1 MRIFSVNSHSEKSHL
16 ALKYRLS
23 TSKFQLINEILTV
36 SINRDKTTR
45 KWCRKYKTTPD
56 FSDKKDTDTDPDT
69 TRSKKSYMKITASN
83 INPNRACALYHT
95 SKSIVCTQSYLQMH
109 SSGVFSQAIERSVRP
124 KRKPNNEKQKNES
137 ESRRDLL

>member
-1 MRIFSVNSHSEKSHL
+1 MFLVNSPSGNSHL
-16 ALKYRLS
+16 VLKYRLS
-23 TSKFQLINEILTV
+23 TSRFQLINEIPTG

-45 KWCRKYKTTPD
+45 KWRRKYKTTPD

-69 TRSKKSYMKITASN
+69 TRSKKSYMKIAASN

-124 KRKPNNEKQKNES
+124 KRKPKHEKQEYQK
-137 ESRRDLL
+137 